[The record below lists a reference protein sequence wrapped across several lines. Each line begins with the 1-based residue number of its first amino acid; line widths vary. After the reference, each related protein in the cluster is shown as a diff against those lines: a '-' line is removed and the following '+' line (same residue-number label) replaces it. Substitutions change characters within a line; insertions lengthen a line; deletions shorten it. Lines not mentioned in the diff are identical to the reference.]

1 MNAKIIQ
8 FKSINKEEK
17 SKMDKLQKQAKMT
30 GQLFMMGF
38 SNTFKGE
45 ENIQVAAAVGL
56 YQGLKYNGSVKRGL
70 KAAGATMGVIATING
85 TLAVMSNMDI
95 ISKVK

>member
-38 SNTFKGE
+38 SDTFKGDK
-45 ENIQVAAAVGL
+45 NIQVAAAVGL
-56 YQGLKYNGSVKRGL
+56 YQGLKYNGVKRGL

-85 TLAVMSNMDI
+85 TLAVMSNMNI